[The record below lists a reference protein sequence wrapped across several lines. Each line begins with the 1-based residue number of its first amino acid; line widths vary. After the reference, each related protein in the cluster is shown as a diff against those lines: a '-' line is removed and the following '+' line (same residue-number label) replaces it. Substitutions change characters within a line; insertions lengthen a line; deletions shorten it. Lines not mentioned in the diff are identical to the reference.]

1 MKTISK
7 FIEIGNEAT
16 GNNVSY
22 QEITDEQN
30 YAIFDALGVPRTTD
44 GKFKIASEA
53 PFASD
58 GMVTFVQAIRKGK
71 MSLKADDLEKLTEEK
86 SITVKYM

>member
-1 MKTISK
+1 MISK

-30 YAIFDALGVPRTTD
+30 YAIFDAICV
-44 GKFKIASEA
+44 
-53 PFASD
+53 
-58 GMVTFVQAIRKGK
+58 VQLMESSRKT
-71 MSLKADDLEKLTEEK
+71 LKHH
-86 SITVKYM
+86 SQVMGW